1 MDIHKP
7 KPWHGSPELLKEIGT
22 IVIGV
27 LIALAGEQGVEA
39 LHSRHL
45 VGQAEAAMRAEIVD
59 DDGAQAYARLAVG
72 PCLSRELDDLRNAMD
87 HRLAPEA
94 FGRLAASYEPPHRT
108 WDEGAWKAAE
118 SAGVLSRMG
127 STKLHRWSVAYD
139 IVPGLGAVA
148 RLQTEVLAR
157 LKLTR
162 FRSGAWTQARAD
174 ELSDIIDNL
183 DTINRRMAVQ
193 AAQQIFNMKESGL
206 ELSANARKS
215 ILTEAKAS
223 YGACVVEPD
232 LRAIEVLQGQLYSPE
247 QRALVSGRL
256 VGR

>member
-7 KPWHGSPELLKEIGT
+7 KPWHGSSELLKEIGT
-22 IVIGV
+22 IVVGV

-45 VGQAEAAMRAEIVD
+45 IGQAEAAMRAEIVD
-59 DDGAQAYARLAVG
+59 DEGPQAYARLAVG
-72 PCLSRELDDLRNAMD
+72 LCLARELDDLRNALD

-118 SAGVLSRMG
+118 SSGVLGRMG
-127 STKLHRWSVAYD
+127 PAKLHRWSLAYD

-148 RLQTEVLAR
+148 GLQAEALAR

-162 FRSGAWTQARAD
+162 FKSGAWTQARAD
-174 ELSDIIDNL
+174 ELSTMVPISFRN
-183 DTINRRMAVQ
+183 
-193 AAQQIFNMKESGL
+193 S
-206 ELSANARKS
+206 
-215 ILTEAKAS
+215 
-223 YGACVVEPD
+223 
-232 LRAIEVLQGQLYSPE
+232 
-247 QRALVSGRL
+247 
-256 VGR
+256 